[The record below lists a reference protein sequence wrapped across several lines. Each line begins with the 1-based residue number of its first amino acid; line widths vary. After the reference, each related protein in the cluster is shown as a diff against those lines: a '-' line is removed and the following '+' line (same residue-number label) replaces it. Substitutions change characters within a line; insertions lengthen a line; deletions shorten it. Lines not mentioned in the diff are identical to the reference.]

1 MSASIALSLSG
12 GGYRA
17 TLFHAGALRRLA
29 ELGALDRIT
38 HVSAVS
44 GGAIAAGVWADDL
57 RTHPGGDARDRARR
71 IEARILAFCKEKIDT
86 GTIIGGMLNPFKS
99 VNETLIG
106 AYRKHLF
113 RDDPRLDQLPPA
125 PRFTFCATNLSTGRQ
140 VYLER
145 DGIRDYRVGEHPY
158 VATLCEAVAASS
170 AFPPFLSPMD
180 LALDPALWRLSS
192 HRRASG
198 FGAPPTLHLTDGGAY
213 DNLGLEPVWMK
224 GYDYVLVSDAGAPYL
239 EDTEVKTDWFS
250 LVNAAMEIAT
260 DQSRGLRKRWLISR
274 FNQAPG
280 TPGHARGTY
289 WGIASDVE
297 DYGLTDAMPVKH
309 AKSQPLR
316 RIATRL
322 APFDSGVDERLVNWG
337 YAMADT
343 AMRKWRA
350 DLIAVTAPPPAWPLP
365 AQSLA

>member
-1 MSASIALSLSG
+1 MTSIALSLSG

-29 ELGALDRIT
+29 ELGVLDRIT

-44 GGAIAAGVWADDL
+44 GGAIAAGVWADEL
-57 RTHPGGDARDRARR
+57 RLRPGGTQLERALR
-71 IEARILAFCKEKIDT
+71 IEARILSFCKQKIDT

-99 VNETLIG
+99 VNEMLVG
-106 AYRKHLF
+106 AYREHLF
-113 RDDPRLDQLPPA
+113 ADNPRLDALPDA

-145 DGIRDYRVGEHPY
+145 DGISDYRVGEHPH
-158 VATLCEAVAASS
+158 VPTLCEAVAASS
-170 AFPPFLSPMD
+170 AFPPFMSPME
-180 LALDPALWRLSS
+180 LDVEPSRWRLSS
-192 HRRASG
+192 HRRATG
-198 FGAPPTLHLTDGGAY
+198 LGAPATLHLTDGGAY

-224 GYDYVLVSDAGAPYL
+224 GYDHVLVSDAGAPYV
-239 EDTEVKTDWFS
+239 EDADVKSDWFS
-250 LVNAAMEIAT
+250 QVNAAMEIAT

-280 TPGHARGTY
+280 TPGHLRGTY
-289 WGIASDVE
+289 WGIASDVR
-297 DYGLTDAMPVKH
+297 DYGLGEALPVDAE
-309 AKSQPLR
+309 KSRPLR

-322 APFDSGVDERLVNWG
+322 APFDAGVDRRLVNWG

-343 AMRKWRA
+343 AMRKWRT
-350 DLIAVTAPPPAWPLP
+350 DLIAGAAAAPQWPHP